1 MATLRSASS
10 VLRLGKSLQRLS
22 VNDNFQGFM
31 RCIGTQGTVSDHL
44 PVKPS
49 FHGHV
54 QTMVSPQQSVLNH
67 LPYKL
72 QTMTQDK
79 EYICPSRLGLTQPAV
94 AILDQSI
101 SKQGVLDC
109 PTLPQALRDVLV
121 PEGEVKVIYDP
132 NSHNA
137 PIKEAKHIIKIRR
150 RKMNRHLLKKFRKRM
165 LFSLRK
171 QRKDLRKKKEKIFR
185 EELRMITKKGEDFD
199 AMAHVQSEL
208 EIARRGGFYIEIL
221 PKESR

>member
-1 MATLRSASS
+1 MAALRSASS

-22 VNDNFQGFM
+22 VNDNFHGFL
-31 RCIGTQGTVSDHL
+31 RCIGTQGAVSDRLHMKHSL
-44 PVKPS
+44 
-49 FHGHV
+49 HGHI
-54 QTMVSPQQSVLNH
+54 QTMISPQQSVLKH
-67 LPYKL
+67 LPHKL
-72 QTMTQDK
+72 QNMTQEK

-101 SKQGVLDC
+101 SRQGVLDC
-109 PTLPQALRDVLV
+109 PTLPQALRDIIV

-137 PIKEAKHIIKIRR
+137 PVKEAKHIIKIRR

-165 LFSLRK
+165 LFTLRK

-185 EELRMITKKGEDFD
+185 EELHMIRKKGEDFD

-208 EIARRGGFYIEIL
+208 EKARRGGFYIEIL
-221 PKESR
+221 PKETR